1 MVRKALAAAVLATLI
16 ASPAAAQ
23 TGYRVI
29 VNTANPVSSIPKAK
43 MWRLFL
49 EKAVWDNGETVT
61 PVDLLATSPV
71 REVFSR
77 DALGLPASGVADTWH
92 RVADAGGHAP
102 PALASDREVL
112 AYVRLKPGA
121 IGYVSLDADVQGVK
135 VVFVAGAARTQQGGQ
150 QPPMSGGRPIPMPEK
165 IAHVQPAY
173 PSIAR
178 TSRVQGTVEIE
189 IVIGPEGNVEKTRV
203 VRSIPVFDEA
213 AVSAVRQW
221 KYKPT
226 VIDGA
231 AVPVTMIVRVTFT
244 L

>member
-1 MVRKALAAAVLATLI
+1 MVKNVLAAAALATLM

-23 TGYRVI
+23 NGYRVI
-29 VNTANPVSSIPKAK
+29 VNTANPVSSIPKGK

-49 EKAVWDNGETVT
+49 EKAVWDNGQAVT
-61 PVDLLATSPV
+61 PVDLPPTSPV

-77 DALGLPASGVADTWH
+77 DALGLPASGVADTWR
-92 RVADAGGHAP
+92 RVADAGGNTP

-135 VVFVAGAARTQQGGQ
+135 VVFVAGAARAAQGET
-150 QPPMSGGRPIPMPEK
+150 QPPMSGGRVVPMPEK
-165 IAHVQPAY
+165 VVHVQPEY
-173 PSIAR
+173 PTLAR
-178 TSRVQGTVEIE
+178 SARVQGTVEIE
-189 IVIGPEGNVEKTRV
+189 VVVGPGGDVEKARV
-203 VRSIPVFDEA
+203 VRSLPILDES
-213 AVSAVRQW
+213 AVSAVRRW

-231 AVPVTMIVRVTFT
+231 AVTVTMVVRVTFA